1 VALLLT
7 NRKETFIAIVT
18 NMIRLVFTDGD
29 TGRNGLLIRPEVMTN
44 AL

>member
-1 VALLLT
+1 MT

-18 NMIRLVFTDGD
+18 NMIRLVFAGGD
-29 TGRNGLLIRPEVMTN
+29 TGHNGLLIRPDIMTN